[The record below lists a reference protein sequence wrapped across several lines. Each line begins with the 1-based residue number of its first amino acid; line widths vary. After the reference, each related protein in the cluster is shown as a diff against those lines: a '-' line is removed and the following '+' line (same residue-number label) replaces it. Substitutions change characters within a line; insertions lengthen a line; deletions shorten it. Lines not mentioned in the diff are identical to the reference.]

1 MKGSSEIRNKI
12 LLVASLHLPCICS
25 LGPKC
30 FLPQFDS
37 SKWVACQ
44 ALLKNA
50 ARSASKLSFPS
61 FLHHLLKLEL
71 KATLSPKY
79 ILLPALTLQLLSQAQ
94 DGLPELICDDSSSPA
109 ERFAG
114 KAVSLWIAPVASC

>member
-12 LLVASLHLPCICS
+12 LLVASLYLPCICS

-37 SKWVACQ
+37 SKWVACH

-50 ARSASKLSFPS
+50 ASASKLSFPS
-61 FLHHLLKLEL
+61 FLHHFLKLKL
-71 KATLSPKY
+71 KATLSSKY
-79 ILLPALTLQLLSQAQ
+79 IPFPALTLQLLPQAQ
-94 DGLPELICDDSSSPA
+94 DGLPELICDDSSSPG
-109 ERFAG
+109 ERFAR
-114 KAVSLWIAPVASC
+114 KAVSLWIAPVPSS